1 MKRVPFVTLFSVV
14 FALALTLAGCGGNSS
29 TTPPLQ
35 TTGTSA
41 AIGFGDAVNDN
52 VAKFELTVTAI
63 TLTGV
68 APTANTGNLLAAPGE
83 IEFVHTAGTI
93 EPFSIGKIPP
103 GTYSSATL
111 TVSNPEVTVVNAGV
125 VSKPAASLAS
135 PTVTVTFTAPIT
147 VGTTPLFL
155 NFDLDITKSLDLTK
169 TPVAV
174 TPTLTVTTATVPADQ
189 NGEDHGDGEDDDV
202 HGTIT
207 AIAAPNFT
215 ISTKSGAS
223 ITFATDANTKFKDGL
238 TALTDLK
245 VNDIVE
251 VDSVTKTDGSKLATK
266 VEREGGQN
274 GEEAE
279 GIISALDNP
288 LTKITIAHQVDSTN
302 TPSTSAPVTVDIT
315 VNASTVY
322 SVRADK
328 LNVTA
333 PAFDATHIGAGQ
345 RIEADASSSTAPIT
359 AAKVKLREQALV
371 GVVSNS
377 TASGFTLTP
386 AATSAFATLSK
397 ATSVAVTFASGS
409 KQVVPPT
416 NGATIRVRGLV
427 FVSGTTYSM
436 IAVRTDG
443 N

>member
-14 FALALTLAGCGGNSS
+14 FALALTLAGCGGNGSS
-29 TTPPLQ
+29 TPPLQ

-41 AIGFGDAVNDN
+41 QIGFGDAVGDN
-52 VAKFELTVTAI
+52 LVKVEMTVTAI

-68 APTANTGNLLAAPGE
+68 SPTATTGNLLAAPGE

-93 EPFSIGKIPP
+93 EPFSVGKIPP
-103 GTYSSATL
+103 GTYSAATL
-111 TVSNPEVTVVNAGV
+111 TVSNPEVAVVNAGV
-125 VSKPAASLAS
+125 VSKPAATLSS
-135 PTVTVTFTAPIT
+135 GTVNVTFTSPIT

-155 NFDLDITKSLDLTK
+155 NFDLDITKSVDLTK
-169 TPVAV
+169 TPVLI
-174 TPTLTVTTATVPADQ
+174 TPTLTVTTSTVPADQ
-189 NGEDHGDGEDDDV
+189 NGEDNGDGEDDDV
-202 HGTIT
+202 HGTVT

-215 ISTKSGAS
+215 INTKSGAS
-223 ITFATDANTKFKDGL
+223 IVFATDANTKFHDGVTQL
-238 TALTDLK
+238 SDLK

-251 VDSVTKTDGSKLATK
+251 VDAVTKTDGSKLATK

-279 GIISALDNP
+279 GVISALDNP

-302 TPSTSAPVTVDIT
+302 STTAPATVDIT

-328 LNVTA
+328 LSITP

-345 RIEADASSSTAPIT
+345 RIEADASNNTAPLVAT
-359 AAKVKLREQALV
+359 KVKLREQALV
-371 GVVSNS
+371 GVVSN
-377 TASGFTLTP
+377 ASATGFTLTP
-386 AATSAFATLSK
+386 SPTSAFATLSK
-397 ATSVAVTFASGS
+397 ATSVAVTFAGGAS
-409 KQVVPPT
+409 QIVAPT

-427 FVSGTTYSM
+427 FVNGTVYSM
-436 IAVRTDG
+436 IAVRTD
-443 N
+443 NN

>member
-14 FALALTLAGCGGNSS
+14 FALALTLTGCGGGSS
-29 TTPPLQ
+29 TPPLQ
-35 TTGTSA
+35 TTGTSTQ
-41 AIGFGDAVNDN
+41 IGFGDAVGDN
-52 VAKFELTVTAI
+52 VAKLELTVTAI

-93 EPFSIGKIPP
+93 EPFSVGKIPP
-103 GTYSSATL
+103 GTYSGATL

-125 VSKPAASLAS
+125 VTKPAATLAS
-135 PTVTVTFTAPIT
+135 PTVTVTFASNVT
-147 VGTTPLFL
+147 VGTTPFFL

-169 TPVAV
+169 TPVLV
-174 TPTLTVTTATVPADQ
+174 TPTLTVTTSTVPADQ
-189 NGEDHGDGEDDDV
+189 NGEDHDNGENDDV
-202 HGTIT
+202 HGTVT

-215 ISTKSGAS
+215 ISTKGGAS
-223 ITFATDANTKFKDGL
+223 IVFATDANTKFHDGITQL
-238 TALTDLK
+238 SDLK

-251 VDSVTKTDGSKLATK
+251 VDAVTKTDGSKLATK

-279 GIISALDNP
+279 GIISAVDNP

-302 TPSTSAPVTVDIT
+302 STTAPATVDIT
-315 VNASTVY
+315 VNATTVY

-328 LNVTA
+328 LNVT
-333 PAFDATHIGAGQ
+333 PPLFDATHIAPGQ
-345 RIEADASSSTAPIT
+345 RIEADADGTAPIV
-359 AAKVKLREQALV
+359 AKKVKLREQALL
-371 GVVSNS
+371 GTVSN
-377 TASGFTLTP
+377 ASAAGFTLTP
-386 AATSAFATLSK
+386 SPTSAFATLSK

-409 KQVVPPT
+409 KQIVAPA

-436 IAVRTDG
+436 IAVRTD
-443 N
+443 NNN